1 MKGAWPSPSW
11 ICFHSLELTTSHIN
25 CITYMGLASG
35 QTKHNSRNFTDCCRA
50 LELVLEVDMALRL
63 IPKVGKELAMVEH
76 AFNPSMRGRQSQ
88 MDLYE
93 YEASLVYIVTCRPA
107 KDT

>member
-11 ICFHSLELTTSHIN
+11 ICFHSLELTTSHI
-25 CITYMGLASG
+25 CTTYTGLAAG
-35 QTKHNSRNFTDCCRA
+35 QTKHNPRNFTDRCRA
-50 LELVLEVDMALRL
+50 LELALEVDVALRL
-63 IPKVGKELAMVEH
+63 ITKVGKELAMVEH
-76 AFNPSMRGRQSQ
+76 AFNPSMWGRQSQ